1 MGKVTKVIN
10 DLGIA
15 LWWGGTFMGT
25 FAMNPAVEV
34 LDDPEERGKMVDEG
48 WARFQ
53 PYAIA
58 GLTSALISHVIMR
71 RNPPKR
77 PTELFKSTARI
88 KDLFMVGAVVSSIAS
103 LALGE
108 YSTHYE
114 ADAYTPMESAT
125 TPTEE
130 TPEPVEKAQQGLSV
144 SSWAQ
149 IISGIGLLVTGAF
162 WPKKPSAKSSQKTNR
177 ANAPSV
183 HQSGRGALQ
192 CAPLLCLSHSK
203 AETL

>member
-1 MGKVTKVIN
+1 MGKVVGIIH
-10 DLGIA
+10 DLGA
-15 LWWGGTFMGT
+15 AVWWGGTLMGT

-53 PYAIA
+53 PYAVA
-58 GLTSALISHVIMR
+58 GFLAAGVSHFIMR

-77 PTELFKSTARI
+77 PTETYKTVARI
-88 KDLFMVGAVVSSIAS
+88 KDGLFVVAAVANVAS

-114 ADAYTPMESAT
+114 EDAYTPMESAT
-125 TPTEE
+125 TPVEE
-130 TPEPVEKAQQGLSV
+130 TPEPVEKAQKGLSV

-149 IISGIGLLVTGAF
+149 ILSGIGIIAA
-162 WPKKPSAKSSQKTNR
+162 SAILAKERERS
-177 ANAPSV
+177 NA
-183 HQSGRGALQ
+183 GRFGL
-192 CAPLLCLSHSK
+192 
-203 AETL
+203 

>member
-1 MGKVTKVIN
+1 MTLSESCPESAFAAQRLPKRALENLGGRTMGKVTKVIN

-88 KDLFMVGAVVSSIAS
+88 KDLFMVGACGVIHREFGAGRVLDS
-103 LALGE
+103 LRSRRLHTDGKR
-108 YSTHYE
+108 HH
-114 ADAYTPMESAT
+114 AD
-125 TPTEE
+125 
-130 TPEPVEKAQQGLSV
+130 
-144 SSWAQ
+144 
-149 IISGIGLLVTGAF
+149 
-162 WPKKPSAKSSQKTNR
+162 R
-177 ANAPSV
+177 RNA
-183 HQSGRGALQ
+183 
-192 CAPLLCLSHSK
+192 
-203 AETL
+203 

>member
-1 MGKVTKVIN
+1 MGKIVNIIH
-10 DLGIA
+10 DLGTA
-15 LWWGGTFMGT
+15 VWWCGSLMGT

-53 PYAIA
+53 PYAVA
-58 GLTSALISHVIMR
+58 GFIGAGISHFIMR

-77 PTELFKSTARI
+77 PTETYKNVSRLKDVLFLVA
-88 KDLFMVGAVVSSIAS
+88 AVANVAS

-114 ADAYTPMESAT
+114 EDAYTPMESAT

-149 IISGIGLLVTGAF
+149 ILTGIGIIAAGAIL
-162 WPKKPSAKSSQKTNR
+162 AKERERS
-177 ANAPSV
+177 NA
-183 HQSGRGALQ
+183 GRFGL
-192 CAPLLCLSHSK
+192 
-203 AETL
+203 